1 MKIKKQVGTILSNEK
16 GMVLPVGLMFLAI
29 IAILGTTAVII
40 TTTDLKIGTNY
51 KLSEQAFYAAEAGIE
66 EARARLRGPSTVANY
81 AGDPSAAYD
90 PWWSAYILTS
100 SSWQPSD
107 DSDYNA
113 NYKNYIPTPVSHT
126 NTTITTNS
134 LQTNILYF
142 VKIRHK
148 KEYDAEQAGHT
159 ISSKHYH
166 DGDGDTGANSAS
178 TPGNIIY
185 YGYKDDTSTT
195 IEQFTTTVANPP
207 NASPVQIITSHGMRG
222 ESLKVIKIESGR
234 ELGPPIVSALYGDT
248 VGGNGTVSVVGDDN
262 CDPTNSLPAVAYCT
276 DDLLS
281 VGGDVTLTSIAGATT
296 KLSSPIDI
304 AQHVEN
310 LTSEATVILKTNQT
324 KYSVGSSSVY
334 EIVYCDATGLTD
346 SQLKLTNLTGYGT
359 LVVKGDLYFS
369 GNLNWHGLILASGNV
384 DFFGG
389 GSDVKNVTGAVL
401 ANSTATLQGKV
412 NITYDSCEVANA
424 QNNYSQTTLIWKE
437 SLN

>member
-66 EARARLRGPSTVANY
+66 EARARLRGSSTAY
-81 AGDPSAAYD
+81 AGDSASPLNPFWSVYLSSGSWTPS
-90 PWWSAYILTS
+90 
-100 SSWQPSD
+100 SD
-107 DSDYNA
+107 DPDFNSSYA
-113 NYKNYIPTPVSHT
+113 NTSVS
-126 NTTITTNS
+126 S
-134 LQTNILYF
+134 LQTDISYL

-148 KEYDAEQAGHT
+148 REYDAEQAGHT
-159 ISSKHYH
+159 ISSPHYY
-166 DGDGDTGANSAS
+166 DDDGDTGTNSAS
-178 TPGNIIY
+178 SPGNIIY

-222 ESLKVIKIESGR
+222 ESLKVIEIESGR

-262 CDPTNSLPAVAYCT
+262 CDPTNSLPAVAYCI

>member
-66 EARARLRGPSTVANY
+66 EARARLRGSSTAY
-81 AGDPSAAYD
+81 AGDSASPLNPFWSVYLSSGSWTPS
-90 PWWSAYILTS
+90 
-100 SSWQPSD
+100 SD
-107 DSDYNA
+107 DPDFNSSYA
-113 NYKNYIPTPVSHT
+113 NTSVS
-126 NTTITTNS
+126 S
-134 LQTNILYF
+134 LQTDISYL

-148 KEYDAEQAGHT
+148 REYDAEQAGHT
-159 ISSKHYH
+159 ISSPHYY
-166 DGDGDTGANSAS
+166 DDDGDTGTNSAS
-178 TPGNIIY
+178 SPGNIIY

-222 ESLKVIKIESGR
+222 ESLKVIEIESGR

-262 CDPTNSLPAVAYCT
+262 CDPTNSLPAVAYCN

-324 KYSVGSSSVY
+324 NYSVGSSSVY